1 LKRKRKKALKIDKV
15 NIDATLIENL
25 SSVNVGTKRA
35 HDLETNA
42 LETEL
47 AQKESQLDDKATDER
62 PNIRKR
68 MRLNNESQL

>member
-1 LKRKRKKALKIDKV
+1 
-15 NIDATLIENL
+15 LINNA
-25 SSVNVGTKRA
+25 SSVNVGSKRA
-35 HDLETNA
+35 PDLETNA